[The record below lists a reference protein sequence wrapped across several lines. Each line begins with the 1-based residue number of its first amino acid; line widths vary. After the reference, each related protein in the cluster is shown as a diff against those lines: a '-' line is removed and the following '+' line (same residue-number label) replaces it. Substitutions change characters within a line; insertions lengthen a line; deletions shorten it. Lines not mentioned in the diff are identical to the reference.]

1 MPLQLDDVATVVG
14 LAMKAAVGPIVAEV
28 GTLSRDLAAARAE
41 LATLKAI
48 APVPGPPGPA
58 GPPGAD
64 GKDGAAGPPGAIG
77 MTGKFADSYR
87 DVFDAEKTYAQG
99 DLVTDDGS
107 IWLCKDATTSDRP
120 GQSAA
125 WKLIVKR
132 GQHGRDTKGPR

>member
-1 MPLQLDDVATVVG
+1 MPLVDELATAVATV
-14 LAMKAAVGPIVAEV
+14 MKAQLGPVRDALHAATAENA
-28 GTLSRDLAAARAE
+28 RLAAVVQTLEAR
-41 LATLKAI
+41 

-64 GKDGAAGPPGAIG
+64 GKDGAAGPAGAI
-77 MTGKFADSYR
+77 GKFADSYR
-87 DVFDAEKTYAQG
+87 DIYDAEKTYAQG

-120 GQSAA
+120 GTSAA

-132 GQHGRDTKGPR
+132 GQHGRDTKAR